1 VTLPAPALSDFS
13 TDYRELVDVMA
24 DNGGRE
30 ETYLDDTNGNG
41 LAHVT
46 DGETSKRGVVG
57 EGLNAHGL
65 GGNHLDDG
73 GVTRLDELRAGL
85 DGLAGTAVDLLKELR
100 ELASNVSGV
109 AVEDGRV
116 AGADLT
122 RVVEDDDLGVEA
134 VAALGGVLLG
144 VTSDVATTDLL
155 DGDVLDVEADV
166 VTGETLGELLVVH
179 LDGLDLSGDTSG
191 GEGDDHA
198 GLDHTS
204 LNTTDGNRANATDLV
219 DILER
224 KTEGLVGGTAGL
236 VDGVNGLE
244 EGLAGDLGLGLLLPS
259 LVPGAVGG
267 VVDHVV
273 TVEAGDG
280 HEGNVL
286 GVEADL
292 LDETGGLLDDLLV
305 TGLGPLGGV
314 HLVDGNDELLD
325 TKGVGEKSVL
335 TGLTVLGDTGLELTS
350 AGGNDENGAV
360 SLGGTSDHVLDEIT
374 VTGGVN
380 DGDVVLGSLELPEG
394 DIDGDT
400 ALTLGLQLVKNPCV
414 LEGTL
419 AEFGGFL

>member
-1 VTLPAPALSDFS
+1 MFLKQRKNHHGIISSENHLFLTSLGGGLSDLAS
-13 TDYRELVDVMA
+13 ATSVLL
-24 DNGGRE
+24 NG
-30 ETYLDDTNGNG
+30 LDDTDSDG
-41 LAHVT
+41 LTHVT
-46 DGETSKRGVVG
+46 DGETTERGVVG
-57 EGLNAHGL
+57 EGLNTHGL
-65 GGNHLDDG
+65 GGNHLDDSG
-73 GVTRLDELRAGL
+73 ITGLDELGRVLNGL
-85 DGLAGTAVDLLKELR
+85 TGTAIDLLEELR

-109 AVEDGRV
+109 AVQNGCV
-116 AGADLT
+116 SSADLT
-122 RVVEDDDLGVEA
+122 GVVQDNDLGVEGSTTH
-134 VAALGGVLLG
+134 GGVVLG
-144 VTSDVATTDLL
+144 VTGNVTTANLL

-166 VTGETLGELLVVH
+166 VTGVTLLELLVVH
-179 LDGLDLSGDTSG
+179 LDGLDFSGDTSG

-198 GLDHTS
+198 GLDHTG
-204 LNTTDGNRANATDLV
+204 LNTTDGNRADTADLV
-219 DILER
+219 DILEGR
-224 KTEGLVGGTAGL
+224 TEGLVGGTAGG

-325 TKGVGEKSVL
+325 TKSVGEEGVL
-335 TGLTVLGDTGLELTS
+335 AGLTVLGDTGLELTS
-350 AGGNDENGAV
+350 TGGNDENGAV

-374 VTGGVN
+374 VTGGVD
-380 DGDVVLGSLELPEG
+380 DGDVVPVVGEVS
-394 DIDGDT
+394 
-400 ALTLGLQLVKNPCV
+400 
-414 LEGTL
+414 
-419 AEFGGFL
+419 